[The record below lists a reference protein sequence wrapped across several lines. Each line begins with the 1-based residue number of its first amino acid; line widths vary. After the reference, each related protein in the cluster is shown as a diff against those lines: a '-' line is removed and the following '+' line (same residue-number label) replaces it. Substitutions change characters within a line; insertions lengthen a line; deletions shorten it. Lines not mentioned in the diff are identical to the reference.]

1 MKNRQTIM
9 NKSITNHKTIIE
21 KSMKNLSKISKNHQ
35 KWLRKLQM
43 ASMMH
48 TCVGFVGLKWAHKQN
63 IRTFP
68 TFLKISRWPKVT
80 KVPHFL
86 AAWGSKK

>member
-1 MKNRQTIM
+1 MTNRQQIP
-9 NKSITNHKTIIE
+9 NKSIKNHE
-21 KSMKNLSKISKNHQ
+21 KIVVKNLKRIIKNHQ

-63 IRTFP
+63 IQTFP
-68 TFLKISRWPKVT
+68 TF
-80 KVPHFL
+80 F
-86 AAWGSKK
+86 

>member
-1 MKNRQTIM
+1 MKNRETIM
-9 NKSITNHKTIIE
+9 NKSITNHKKIIE
-21 KSMKNLSKISKNHQ
+21 TSMKNLQKISKNRQ

-48 TCVGFVGLKWAHKQN
+48 TCVDFVGLKWAHKQN
-63 IRTFP
+63 IHICP
-68 TFLKISRWPKVT
+68 TFFSISRWPKVT
-80 KVPHFL
+80 KVPHVL